1 MFRCL
6 ILERTTCICFNGN
19 PFVLNLKAFRSLI
32 FCVLLFASSFAYSQ
46 KFTYSIVGKGIDSN
60 EVACSGLMEFRIS
73 KRTDSFGFYRG
84 KLDYNVDGIKIKSV
98 VFSLPPYE
106 GLEFY
111 DLTLMSRK
119 IATRIIMYDG
129 LYVLYKG
136 EEILGW
142 YVCER
147 SSS

>member
-1 MFRCL
+1 MKRAICIRSKG
-6 ILERTTCICFNGN
+6 ILL
-19 PFVLNLKAFRSLI
+19 VLNSKAFRSLV
-32 FCVLLFASSFAYSQ
+32 FCVFLSASSFAYSQ
-46 KFTYSIVGKGIDSN
+46 KFNYSIVGKLIDSN
-60 EVACSGLMEFRIS
+60 EIACSGLMEFRIS

-98 VFSLPPYE
+98 VFSLPPYD

-129 LYVLYKG
+129 LFVLYKG